1 MKTVEIIGYKRANL
15 GKKEAKKLRSE
26 AMVPGVLYGGDQQV
40 HFYTPMILFRELVYT
55 SEAHFV
61 NLNIEGDEYQAIL
74 QDVTFHPVSEVIL
87 HVDFLELHKGK
98 NIKMSIPVHLV
109 GNSIGV
115 AKGGTLIH
123 KRRNLLVRALPKNMP
138 EHIEVDITELDF
150 GRSVKV
156 ESVSLDN
163 VQILDTPQASIAVV
177 EIPRALRGKTA
188 EDEEGVE
195 GEEGAEGATEEG
207 AEA

>member
-1 MKTVEIIGYKRANL
+1 
-15 GKKEAKKLRSE
+15 
-26 AMVPGVLYGGDQQV
+26 
-40 HFYTPMILFRELVYT
+40 
-55 SEAHFV
+55 
-61 NLNIEGDEYQAIL
+61 L